1 MKHNIDFFRDE
12 IRNGFYIPTA
22 VKQSWA
28 CALDV
33 LSEIDRIC
41 KKHDI
46 TYFADWGT
54 FLGAVRHGG
63 FVPWDDDLDICM
75 KRDDYTKFRQVADH
89 ELPPDFCIHDYERH
103 EGHWLFLSR
112 VVSSTRINFDESYL
126 NSHYNFPWLTGVD
139 IFLKDYLY
147 KDSAQEKERCD
158 EIMFILAVAESV
170 ITGTANATALN
181 DNLDK
186 LEKKYSY
193 RFIDRSDSHDLAV
206 SLYRLAEKQMARI
219 SKEQSDRLCQI
230 FPWGLKGSPGEPKEY
245 YESAEYLPFEDTFI
259 PVPSHYNKV
268 LSSRYGEYNYIK
280 KGVAG
285 HDYPSFEGQRKNFER
300 STGMTLPRFTF
311 DASLLYIDR
320 GFSFDSNT
328 VSANTADNSTGN
340 PSSNVSNHHK
350 RKVLFLPIGPAEW
363 KGLEATYNREMSDPN
378 TEVAVVPLPLMPKNC
393 LGQVSLSDDAI
404 DVCVHLSEYPEGLPI
419 ISWEDYD
426 LEQQIPDT
434 VYIQSPYDAEN
445 PYLTIPPYYYAE
457 NLIFYT
463 KELVY
468 IPIGPVADFTE
479 EDIPDQKV
487 MDFYVTMPAVI
498 LADRIYLHSESL
510 RTHYI
515 SKLTSFSGDES
526 TRSIWEKRI
535 CVIPDLYPLET
546 HQSSIKKLL
555 YCISTYE
562 YAEHAENF
570 EEAIKNR
577 IAILKENSEKIEVS
591 ICLYPNPD
599 IQNISGGSSD
609 FMYEES
615 LTSGFYNRVL
625 ALANAEGFEIVS
637 FDKKDIDGFVSCFDA
652 YYGSS
657 CPLVPVFVAQKKPV
671 MIANYELDL

>member
-1 MKHNIDFFRDE
+1 MNHSIDFFRDE

-46 TYFADWGT
+46 TYFADWGS

-75 KRDDYTKFRQVADH
+75 TRDNYIKFRQVADH
-89 ELPPDFCIHDYERH
+89 ELPPGFCIHDYERH

-126 NSHYNFPWLTGVD
+126 NRHYNYPWLTGVD
-139 IFLKDYLY
+139 IFVKDYLY
-147 KDSAQEKERCD
+147 KDPAQEKERCD

-170 ITGTANATALN
+170 INGTAGATALN
-181 DNLDK
+181 TNLDK

-193 RFIDRSDSHDLAV
+193 KFIDRSDSHDLAV
-206 SLYRLAEKQMARI
+206 SLYRLAEKQMARVP
-219 SKEQSDRLCQI
+219 KEQSDRLCQI
-230 FPWGLKGSPGEPKEY
+230 FPWGLKGNPGEPKEY
-245 YESAEYLPFEDTFI
+245 YESAEYLPFEDTLI
-259 PVPSHYNKV
+259 PVPSQYNKV
-268 LSSRYGEYNYIK
+268 LSSRYGDYNYIK

-300 STGMTLPRFTF
+300 STGMALPRFSF
-311 DASLLYIDR
+311 DASFLNIDR
-320 GFSFDSNT
+320 GFSSDLNHI
-328 VSANTADNSTGN
+328 SAGAVKNCFENFSTTAAKAQ
-340 PSSNVSNHHK
+340 K

-363 KGLEATYNREMSDPN
+363 KGFKTTYDKELSDPN
-378 TEVAVVPLPLMPKNC
+378 TEVVIVPLPLMPKNC
-393 LGQVSLSDDAI
+393 LGQVSLNDDEI
-404 DVCVHLSEYPEGLPI
+404 DVCVRRSEYPDYLPI
-419 ISWEDYD
+419 MSWEDYD
-426 LEQQIPDT
+426 LEQQMPDT
-434 VYIQSPYDAEN
+434 IYIQDPYDAEN

-468 IPIGPVADFTE
+468 IPIGPVADFTK

-487 MDFYVTMPAVI
+487 MDFYVSMPAVM
-498 LADRIYLHSESL
+498 LADKIYLHSETL

-515 SKLTSFSGDES
+515 NNLTSFTGDES
-526 TRSIWEKRI
+526 TRLVWEKRI
-535 CVIPDLYPLET
+535 CVIPDLYPLKA
-546 HQSSIKKLL
+546 HQGNLKKLL

-562 YAEHAENF
+562 YAEHTKNF

-599 IQNISGGSSD
+599 NQAMSVRSSD
-609 FMYEES
+609 IMHEGE
-615 LTSGFYNRVL
+615 LTSEFYKRVL
-625 ALANAEGFEIVS
+625 TMANKEGITIVS
-637 FDKKDIDGFVSCFDA
+637 FDKKDIEVFVSGFDA
-652 YYGSS
+652 FYGSS